1 MQPLSSN
8 IHLRKNSIDANS
20 TCHGNAATFRRIG
33 NIVVDIK
40 TTEIMIKTYH
50 GFGSENNIRLAETGT
65 AVSISREE
73 IGRFDAELLIC

>member
-1 MQPLSSN
+1 
-8 IHLRKNSIDANS
+8 
-20 TCHGNAATFRRIG
+20 
-33 NIVVDIK
+33 
-40 TTEIMIKTYH
+40 MIKTYH